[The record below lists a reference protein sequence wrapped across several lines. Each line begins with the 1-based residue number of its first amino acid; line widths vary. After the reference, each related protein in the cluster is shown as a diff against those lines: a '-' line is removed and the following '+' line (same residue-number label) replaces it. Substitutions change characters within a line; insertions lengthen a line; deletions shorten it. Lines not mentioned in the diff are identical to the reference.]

1 MLSLKEQVEGASGE
15 LKQLSATRENLSKK
29 QDSLVI
35 ELKELL

>member
-1 MLSLKEQVEGASGE
+1 MLSLKEQVEGAGGE